1 MKILCR
7 TLFDCSRTGTTGHF
21 RLAQLPVTDR
31 MGFEI
36 NNIQDWNF
44 SRNQQR
50 NFESILQLVSL
61 FTQPLNVSWPCCHG
75 DSWTFEFDIE
85 YQSVFADQHDP
96 LGLLKKH
103 SQGIPMI
110 LGLNEQAVVDRVLLP
125 DQNIKFEFIEF

>member
-1 MKILCR
+1 MPI
-7 TLFDCSRTGTTGHF
+7 
-21 RLAQLPVTDR
+21 TDR
-31 MGFEI
+31 NGQRIVNE
-36 NNIQDWNF
+36 QQWNRA
-44 SRNQQR
+44 RNQQR